1 MDCSI
6 ISDSGMSHV
15 RRYLAFCEYDLP
27 LRCEICGKHVDSPK
41 DLVVVNKDG
50 NPRNIEWM
58 NLQVRCRTCQRGQVT
73 KNHYGVLNHKK
84 VEELYNSGT
93 SMMTIVHELNLP
105 YNVVRQSLHDNPNVT
120 VRSQGRVMSTEIDLI
135 PLFERIYNNELS
147 IIDACDQNSLCRSTI
162 YRRYAQWKRSKN
174 SK

>member
-1 MDCSI
+1 M
-6 ISDSGMSHV
+6 
-15 RRYLAFCEYDLP
+15 A
-27 LRCEICGKHVDSPK
+27 
-41 DLVVVNKDG
+41 
-50 NPRNIEWM
+50 
-58 NLQVRCRTCQRGQVT
+58 
-73 KNHYGVLNHKK
+73 
-84 VEELYNSGT
+84 
-93 SMMTIVHELNLP
+93 IVHELNLP